1 MKVRRVVI
9 DANVLISAAL
19 LPAGAS
25 AQLVAHVL
33 AHERLVFSEAT
44 YAELAT
50 RLHRPKF
57 DRYITLDARQSI
69 LHDLR
74 AVVDWVE
81 PPQGLGPQRSRDP
94 RDDKFVVVG
103 LAAGA
108 VLLASGDHD
117 LLDLPAIE
125 RLPVLAPVPALAHL
139 QR

>member
-1 MKVRRVVI
+1 M
-9 DANVLISAAL
+9 
-19 LPAGAS
+19 
-25 AQLVAHVL
+25 AHVL

-81 PPQGLGPQRSRDP
+81 PAQGLGPQRSRDP
-94 RDDKFVVVG
+94 HDDKFIDTA

-117 LLDLPAIE
+117 LLDMPAMD
-125 RLPVLAPVPALAHL
+125 RLPILAPAQALARL
-139 QR
+139 LG